1 MKEAEPML
9 ANGQHEGG
17 ENFDPREVFLMGRG
31 VSFKERV
38 DLFSRLLGEKFGDYQ
53 TLYMRLVTSPAGRE
67 VEVIDS
73 ATGRTRKMLMFGSN
87 NYLGLADHPYVVERA
102 HNAIREYGVGL
113 SGPPLLNGYTR
124 LHRELEER
132 LSALKHAEETLIFS
146 TGYSANVGL
155 ITGVT
160 SRNDVVIYDRYS
172 HASLQ
177 DGLKMNAARVVPCR
191 HNDLEDLRRA
201 LEAPRPAPSG
211 DAFVCVEGVYSMDG
225 DLAPLD
231 AIVPLCNQHGATL
244 IVDDAHGTGVMGES
258 GSGTA
263 QHFGVDGA
271 VDITM
276 GTFSKA
282 LGVVGGFVSASKP
295 IINYLRLFARSYV
308 FSASLP
314 PVVVAAVL
322 AGLDVIERE
331 PWLRRQLHDNVEY
344 VTEGLHKLGFEI
356 DPPAAIISLR
366 VPASMDIREA
376 ARRFNQAGIFV
387 NCVEYP
393 AVPIGEQRFRIS
405 MMATHTKEDMDQ
417 LLECTAQVWSD
428 SCQPGATVHDRRT
441 QVSHA
446 PG

>member
-1 MKEAEPML
+1 ML
-9 ANGQHEGG
+9 ANGQYEGG

-38 DLFSRLLGEKFGDYQ
+38 DLFSRLLGEQFGDYQ
-53 TLYMRLVTSPAGRE
+53 SLYMRLVTSPAGRE

-73 ATGRTRKMLMFGSN
+73 ATGKTRKMLMFGSN
-87 NYLGLADHPYVVERA
+87 NYLGLADHPYVVERVR
-102 HNAIREYGVGL
+102 NVIREYGVGL

-155 ITGVT
+155 ITGLT

-172 HASLQ
+172 HASLR

-191 HNDLEDLRRA
+191 HNDLEDLRRT
-201 LEAPRPAPSG
+201 LEAPRPPPSG

-231 AIVPLCNQHGATL
+231 AIVPLCEQYGATL

-263 QHFGVDGA
+263 EHFGVDGA

-322 AGLDVIERE
+322 AGLEVIDRE

-356 DPPAAIISLR
+356 DPPAAIIALR
-366 VPASMDIREA
+366 VPPSMDIRKA

-405 MMATHTKEDMDQ
+405 MMATHTKEDMDR
-417 LLECTAQVWSD
+417 LLECTAEIWS
-428 SCQPGATVHDRRT
+428 GADLPAIVPRQD
-441 QVSHA
+441 
-446 PG
+446 

>member
-1 MKEAEPML
+1 ML
-9 ANGQHEGG
+9 ANGQYEGG

-38 DLFSRLLGEKFGDYQ
+38 DLFSRVLGEQFGDYQ
-53 TLYMRLVTSPAGRE
+53 SLYMRLVTSPAGRE

-73 ATGRTRKMLMFGSN
+73 ATGKTRKMLMFGSN
-87 NYLGLADHPYVVERA
+87 NYLGLADHPYVVEQVRS
-102 HNAIREYGVGL
+102 AIREYGVGL

-124 LHRELEER
+124 LHRKLEER

-155 ITGVT
+155 ITGLT

-172 HASLQ
+172 HASLR
-177 DGLKMNAARVVPCR
+177 DGLKMNAVRAVPCR

-231 AIVPLCNQHGATL
+231 AIVPLCKQHGATL

-263 QHFGVDGA
+263 EHFGVDGA

-331 PWLRRQLHDNVEY
+331 PWLRRQLHENVEY
-344 VTEGLHKLGFEI
+344 VTEGLQRLCFEVE
-356 DPPAAIISLR
+356 PPAAIIALR
-366 VPASMDIREA
+366 VPASMDIRKA

-405 MMATHTKEDMDQ
+405 MMSTHTKEDMDQ
-417 LLECTAQVWSD
+417 LLECTAEIWSD
-428 SCQPGATVHDRRT
+428 ADLPAIVPC
-441 QVSHA
+441 
-446 PG
+446 

>member
-1 MKEAEPML
+1 ML
-9 ANGQHEGG
+9 ANGQYEGG
-17 ENFDPREVFLMGRG
+17 ESFDPRQVFLMGRG
-31 VSFKERV
+31 VSFRERV
-38 DLFSRLLGEKFGDYQ
+38 DLFSRLLGEQFGDYQ
-53 TLYMRLVTSPAGRE
+53 SLYMRLVTSPAGRE

-87 NYLGLADHPYVVERA
+87 NYLGLANHPHVIERVR
-102 HNAIREYGVGL
+102 NAIREYGVGL
-113 SGPPLLNGYTR
+113 SGPPLLNGYTL

-155 ITGVT
+155 ITGLT
-160 SRNDVVIYDRYS
+160 SQNDVVIYDRYS
-172 HASLQ
+172 HASLR
-177 DGLKMNAARVVPCR
+177 DGLKMNAAKAVPCR
-191 HNDLEDLRRA
+191 HNDLEDLRAA
-201 LEAPRPAPSG
+201 LQAPRPAPSG

-231 AIVPLCNQHGATL
+231 EIVPLCKEHGATL

-263 QHFGVDGA
+263 EHFGVDGA

-331 PWLRRQLHDNVEY
+331 PWLRGQVRDNIGY
-344 VTEGLHKLGFEI
+344 ATEGLRRLGFEV
-356 DPPAAIISLR
+356 DPPAAIIALR
-366 VPASMDIREA
+366 VPASMNIREA

-405 MMATHTKEDMDQ
+405 MMATHTKADIDR
-417 LLECTAQVWSD
+417 LLECTAEIWS
-428 SCQPGATVHDRRT
+428 GADLLASTCR
-441 QVSHA
+441 
-446 PG
+446 

>member
-9 ANGQHEGG
+9 ANGQYEGG

-31 VSFKERV
+31 VSFKEPV
-38 DLFSRLLGEKFGDYQ
+38 DLFSQLLGEQFGDYQ
-53 TLYMRLVTSPAGRE
+53 SLYMRLVTSPAGRE

-73 ATGRTRKMLMFGSN
+73 ATGKARKMLMFGSN
-87 NYLGLADHPYVVERA
+87 NYLGLADHPYVVERVRS
-102 HNAIREYGVGL
+102 AIGEYGVGL

-146 TGYSANVGL
+146 TGYSAKVGL
-155 ITGVT
+155 ITGLT
-160 SRNDVVIYDRYS
+160 SRNDVVIYDRHS
-172 HASLQ
+172 HASLR

-231 AIVPLCNQHGATL
+231 AIVPLCKQQGATL

-263 QHFGVDGA
+263 EHFGVDGA
-271 VDITM
+271 VDIMM

-282 LGVVGGFVSASKP
+282 LGVVGGFGGFVSASKP

-331 PWLRRQLHDNVEY
+331 PWLRRQFHENVEY
-344 VTEGLHKLGFEI
+344 VTEGLHRLGFEI
-356 DPPAAIISLR
+356 DPPAAIIALR
-366 VPASMDIREA
+366 VPASMDIRKA

-405 MMATHTKEDMDQ
+405 MMATHTKEDMNQ
-417 LLECTAQVWSD
+417 LLECTAEIWSD
-428 SCQPGATVHDRRT
+428 ADLLAIVARQD
-441 QVSHA
+441 
-446 PG
+446 